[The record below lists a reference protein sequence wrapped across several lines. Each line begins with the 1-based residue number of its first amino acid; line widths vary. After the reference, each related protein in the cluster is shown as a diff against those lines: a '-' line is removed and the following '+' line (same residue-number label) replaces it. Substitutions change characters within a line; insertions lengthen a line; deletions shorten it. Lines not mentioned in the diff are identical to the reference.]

1 MAVKIILDAG
11 HNGATDPGAIYQ
23 GRRES
28 DDNLRL
34 TLAVGNLLSQ
44 AGYNIEYTRTGNLP
58 QSVVQKAQLANA
70 INADYFI
77 SIQYGLLSR
86 TVFWCSDT
94 SL

>member
-58 QSVVQKAQLANA
+58 QSVVQKAQACQCN
-70 INADYFI
+70 
-77 SIQYGLLSR
+77 Q
-86 TVFWCSDT
+86 C
-94 SL
+94 

>member
-44 AGYNIEYTRTGNLP
+44 AGYNIEYTRT
-58 QSVVQKAQLANA
+58 
-70 INADYFI
+70 
-77 SIQYGLLSR
+77 
-86 TVFWCSDT
+86 
-94 SL
+94 